1 MNRFVNSIIRLK
13 WLIVLAVLALTIFFG
28 YQLKNLSINPDVIDS
43 LPNDDPTAKLFKDIG
58 TEFAGNDM
66 GMIVLETKD
75 VFNAEVIQHVKQIT
89 DSIKYTPGVSTVT
102 SLSNIIDIKSS
113 EWGIEI
119 GKLVDEYNLPVRQ
132 SDLDSLKNYTFSKE
146 MYKGVIVSE
155 DGTATAIIF
164 TLLPNNDNQTIA
176 KEIKEKIK
184 NMNLPETIYFGGLPM
199 MMNDINDLII
209 SDIIRLIPIVFLV
222 IAIILWISFQ
232 SFRGVL
238 LPLLTAGISVIWT
251 LGIMSV
257 AGYELT
263 IISNII
269 PVVLLAVGNAYTIHV
284 LNSIN
289 HMALQD
295 RKQAL
300 IKGVAYVIIP
310 VILAAVT
317 TAIGFVS
324 FVFGSYLTMIK
335 DFGIFTAIG
344 TIIALLLSIFFV
356 PALISALSMYQKEK
370 MLTMQKRKQF

>member
-209 SDIIRLIPIVFLV
+209 SDIIWLIPIVFLV
-222 IAIILWISFQ
+222 IAIILLISFQ
-232 SFRGVL
+232 SFIGVL
-238 LPLLTAGISVIWT
+238 LPLLTAGISVVWT

-269 PVVLLAVGNAYTIHV
+269 PVVLLAVGSAYPIHV

-356 PALISALSMYQKEK
+356 PAMISALSMYQKEK
-370 MLTMQKRKQF
+370 KC